1 MEYYG
6 ADVSITTSRKVDVA
20 LSVGITGT
28 AYNQFK
34 EDLTKAIRAKSPSF
48 DLNNLNIM
56 SATSVNTS
64 GQSSF
69 SWMQFDHSDE
79 SSIYNNNTFIEYV
92 GNQSS
97 NEYNDNNNHIVSES
111 NGTKLTFYG
120 YGSGGYSDFM
130 LLENDQQTNKKFQF
144 AIKEYFAADA
154 LYGTGFFFNCNMN
167 YNGYSTKEAAYN
179 AQKLL
184 MSGYLAVLE
193 YDANSSGATTTG
205 LYIYKFTNLN
215 LYKFHTQSNGSV
227 TTGLTAAG
235 ATVSLLTSVGT
246 GTIKKSDDLRKI
258 IIDVSPKKLKIYYAG
273 FDDTSHNGTVVT
285 TQVAADKQVFSTSN
299 AGYKSFAALTFDK
312 LAKYTPIVDISLPDN
327 FGGSDFGP
335 MTKYGSHN
343 CSKMTKVEMSELSM
357 SMDVVKSL
365 SETLREPNWTDGA
378 DKFLVNLNEDP
389 IEDFDNVSVTAELL
403 NRLKNDDIYY
413 IGWCGKD
420 NSSKSYDFLQKNDL
434 RGSVISVDSSDT
446 ATDSSGKKFYIGNYT
461 AQINAIADCILGR
474 YANSTSTGDIMLLS
488 DVMFNKNIVIKKAD
502 SSDTADS
509 EWPDGKWRIDYYD
522 NYKAKDDDS
531 AYKPKTTW
539 MSDFQCDFDKCGV
552 YKIYYNYEEGDEPV
566 KVISIHDAPIVTIDA
581 AITTSNS
588 TGTATLTA
596 LVDYTNQAAGKSYT
610 YKWSYKNLGTAS
622 SPISNPVAVDAGTER
637 TAGISNMTT
646 GAVYI
651 VTLEVTDDLFG
662 YTVITSKQITYIAS
676 SQTQKT
682 PPTAFFSLEQSNIL
696 MKSGQSAEVVITDSS
711 YDPAGAAITG
721 RTYKLYKVTGGVAE
735 KTGTTITVTNGK
747 YTVPA
752 STVSGEYAIGLVV
765 TSANGTSSEMKRNF
779 NVVNDTTAPTVEFS
793 IGKGTLTLDNSQT
806 TMTFN
811 DEGGSGYKGYK
822 YYVST
827 SSETP
832 TSGQWSVMSS
842 GNEKTVTF
850 PMMNGSYYVHY
861 QIEDNAGNITT
872 NYEGPFVRDQILN
885 TPDNLAFAEGDSPV
899 LTWNGDDR
907 INDTDK
913 ASYTVTIY
921 KNGKVFDEIKGL
933 TDNKYIAANI
943 VRGGDGTYSYTVQ
956 TLNSGNAD
964 ASSDT
969 VKYISGQI
977 SDMSPELVY
986 VKPQE
991 SGVNGGNLN
1000 LDEGA
1005 TQDKIDEVF
1014 QGHATLVSDAP
1025 LEIMLNSDIKLK
1037 ETLVISN
1044 NIIINLNGHTIKGP
1058 DGTKE
1063 SPDGKPALEVAS
1075 DNVKIIL
1082 RGEGKVIGGNGYSDS
1097 EGGNGG
1103 DGGSGIT
1110 FGDTEGGSLVIG
1122 EDTTVQGGEGG
1133 QSTEGVGGDGGSG
1146 VEGNDIDA
1154 TIGGDLLGGDGGDG
1168 ATKGGDGG
1176 SGIETTGDSNIKVK
1190 EDAEIGGGN
1199 GGDGSTGGNGGSGIN
1214 SEGGSAEIESG
1225 SNIKGGAG
1233 GDGSTGD
1240 GGAGGNGVETT
1251 DSDVDNRGNVS
1262 GGDGG
1267 SSTGGSGG
1275 NGGNAYDTEGG
1286 NVNNYDGDT
1295 TGGNS
1300 GTDTGEGSQKPQD
1313 GQTNNSTGKA
1323 NGGSINIPDISED
1336 ASEEAKQAWAENVK
1350 NQLDNAFGENNAGYD
1365 PENKKIILYNDVQLE
1380 NPLEPV
1386 SDLTIDLNGHTLTG
1400 PDGTRE
1406 NPDGQPAIKM
1416 PDGSNLK
1423 VENTSDKEGGIYG
1436 GNGYSGQKT
1445 GQDGNPENGGN
1456 GGDAIQFT
1464 GAGTADIGEDVNI
1477 KGGNGGNSNGADAGD
1492 GGCAIKGS
1500 DVDTTIKGSAI
1511 GGNGGNGGLTGGNG
1525 GTAIDAGDGTVDF
1538 GEECKLAGGNGGSG
1552 DTGGNGG
1559 NALDYSNPDAD
1570 VSIPENADVSG
1581 GKGGTSVNGNTAKDG
1596 ESSDNTFK
1604 PAGGVISNPVTQENL
1619 DTVFGPGAA
1628 EYDED
1633 TNTIK
1638 LNKDVELGDTV
1649 VLDNDI
1655 NIDLNG
1661 HTLKGTDGTTESPD
1675 AKPALKVNGDT
1686 EVTITDSSEDGNG
1699 QVIGGNGADVSSEDA
1714 AGNGAPAVDISGN
1727 GTVNID
1733 KDVNIIGGNGGD
1745 NTTGPAGN
1753 GGSAVNVSPGSSLNA
1768 DGDITGGDGG
1778 YSSKGN
1784 GGDGGSAVSG
1794 SGADI
1799 NINGNAT
1806 GGDGG
1811 NSNNAEAEAGKGG
1824 NVVDGDQTSLNMNG
1838 GAIPGNGGTNK
1849 KDSDNPGA
1857 GGAVSDVTPV
1867 TYNVVTE
1874 LERLNYSG
1882 NDTVELNT
1890 TFEAQL
1896 ISVLG
1901 NNRYASLPDSIEI
1914 KINNVETVVEVI
1926 DRAFESEETFE
1937 YVVYSKTDGSIYI
1950 PAAYVKG
1957 SIYIKANL
1965 VVVTSCTVST
1975 EEELKDAAD
1984 AAVGT
1989 VTLGDDI
1996 SIRDEISI
2004 QNNTT
2009 VDAGEYDITVEE
2021 GGKLSN
2027 AGKITGTGDINNKG
2041 TVENTGKLN
2050 PTVRN
2055 EGIVKNSGNGD
2066 VADLIDL
2073 GGTVD
2078 NTATVNARHIAVW
2091 YVANNGT
2098 DDIHEELISEGEGY
2112 DVWVNTFKNGTRYFV
2127 EWNTREDGTG
2137 DKYDRK
2143 QIVADENVE
2152 YIVLYAI
2159 WSEEDAGAKIG
2170 DTYYKD
2176 LKEALEWSEEGD
2188 TVELEKDSDVTENI
2202 TIPDNVTVDTKGN
2215 DINIAEDV
2223 VLTVDGKLDVTENG
2237 TVTNNGVVDISESGS
2252 VENESGST
2260 FNNKGNVNNDGT
2272 FNNNEGSTLNN
2283 ESGAEIGGNQ
2293 PISNGGDINNDGNIK
2308 TTVENTED
2316 GRVDAEVTWTDKDG
2330 NEHSGSLKDV
2340 LEYLKENPEEAS
2352 GAKVE
2357 LNKDVEVTEPLEVP
2371 SGVELSVP
2379 EDKTFSIGENGK
2391 LSVDEGAGLSVEKGG
2406 SVEIKPEGTLDNN
2419 GTVSVGEGGSLDNDG
2434 TVNNNECGT
2443 LKNDGTVNNNN
2454 VVNNNEGGKLENS
2467 GNLNNNNEL
2476 NNDGNIA
2483 NAENGKISN
2492 GAEASISGA
2501 GALDNDGTVNSEG
2514 TIGIPVNNS
2523 PTATLDAETS
2533 WTDEDGKTYTG
2544 SLEEALKSA
2553 PEGSTIEFIKDIE
2566 LDEDITVPEGV
2577 TLKVPEGVKL
2587 TISEDANVTVPE
2599 ESALV
2604 NDGILEVA
2612 QGGKLNNDGSV
2623 NNSGN
2628 LINSGDIIN
2637 TGEITNNG
2645 KIENTNNTINDGKIN
2660 NNGNI
2665 VNTSSGVIAGKGDV
2679 DNDGIIG
2686 NDGDIAVSGTVTGTE
2701 NMSGSGSV
2709 AVNMDKIV
2717 ISKDNDTSIE
2727 SSVNAKV
2734 GKGEITIIVES
2745 VDKDNNKS
2753 DDIIYDVKI
2762 GSAYD
2767 FIKSAIG
2774 TKGLESLKESDNI
2787 YLKFTVVKIADK
2799 VEKEQETPI
2808 KEVVDS
2814 NSNADSKM
2822 VIGAYVDISYEIKT
2836 NNGTWGKLTE
2846 LNNEIEVTI
2855 QIPEDIKG
2863 KSTYYIIRNHDGVC
2877 DILEDIDDNPDT
2889 ITFKTD
2895 RFSTYAI
2902 VYDEPVESVKTGDNN
2917 GAAMALY
2924 MIMMLMAAGCA
2935 VYAGRKKFSR

>member
-1 MEYYG
+1 MRTIAKLRLRKVVAGSLAIILVILGMFGYGVPVLANDDSGAYSVSQSSAGEPLTLGNQSRDAESGEYFYPDAVVDKEDVRSLIIAFKSSVAEGSKIILPDNTANITLGNGTDTYKIINVASGTTSEDVQNYIRGVRFSLDASDESADLMIIVSDDEITGTVYYDCSNRHFYQFVSGSVTWKDARESALNMSLGGRPGYLATVTSSHEDDFLGTVGNNQLGWLGGTRLVRSGSTFAYSSQTISETDAGTKGMYPWYWADGPEKNTQFFDRAAMSKKSYSSYSGFYASFNFNMDVLDVYSNNIGGGYQNFYFNSSNYQSCEPVNSANFTSSCLIRYNQTGSDSTRSCSWIARAYNATGNVSGYYVEYGDKVTGDTHESGDPDTVIVRLRQMTNVAKPYLSIDYINEEIIGFDSSSSYKIRVGESGEERIFSDMTSLVISGDWFGESLYVKACGDGIYTADSAVTEVAVPERHYAPAGLQGYNRTIYNVSSEMEYRRAANISSGVEAGEWKKITGDKVQKLLVGDYEVRYSATSSSFKSEPTSVNVEYYG

-34 EDLTKAIRAKSPSF
+34 EDLTDAIIAKSPSF

-69 SWMQFDHSDE
+69 SWMQFDHSNS
-79 SSIYNNNTFIEYV
+79 SSIYNNNTYIE
-92 GNQSS
+92 NTNSAATQAT
-97 NEYNDNNNHIVSES
+97 NAYNSKNYHIVSES

-120 YGSGGYSDFM
+120 YGSSGYSDFM

-144 AIKEYFAADA
+144 AIKEYYAADA

-167 YNGYSTKEAAYN
+167 KGSYSTNAAAYN
-179 AQKLL
+179 SSALK
-184 MSGYLAVLE
+184 MSGYLAVIE
-193 YDANSSGATTTG
+193 YNGSSATG
-205 LYIYKFTNLN
+205 FSVYQFENLN
-215 LYKFHTQSNGSV
+215 LKSFHNTSTSNVSTALTSYSTSV
-227 TTGLTAAG
+227 TKIGSA
-235 ATVSLLTSVGT
+235 SIS
-246 GTIKKSDDLRKI
+246 SSHDLRKFV
-258 IIDVSPKKLKIYYAG
+258 IDVSPKKVKIYYAG
-273 FDDTSHNGTVVT
+273 FDDETHAVTNITSESQAQSFN
-285 TQVAADKQVFSTSN
+285 TSSN
-299 AGYKSFAALTFDK
+299 GYKAFSSMKFSKSETDATDT
-312 LAKYTPIVDISLPDN
+312 KYIGGNSSYLLLQIDLPSTY
-327 FGGSDFGP
+327 GGSDFGP
-335 MTKYGSHN
+335 MTKYGGHG
-343 CSKMTKVEMSELSM
+343 CSSLTKVEMSELSM

-434 RGSVISVDSSDT
+434 IGSVISVDSSDT
-446 ATDSSGKKFYIGNYT
+446 ATDSSGNKFYIGNYT

-531 AYKPKTTW
+531 AYIPETTW

-596 LVDYTNQAAGKSYT
+596 LVDDTNQAAGKSYT

-622 SPISNPVAVDAGTER
+622 SPISNPAAVDAGTER

-662 YTVITSKQITYIAS
+662 YTVITSKQITYTAS

-956 TLNSGNAD
+956 ALNSGNAD

-1014 QGHATLVSDAP
+1014 QGHATLVSDDP
-1025 LEIMLNSDIKLK
+1025 LEIMLNSDINLK

-1110 FGDTEGGSLVIG
+1110 FGDTEGGSLVTG

-1295 TGGNS
+1295 TGGNA

-1336 ASEEAKQAWAENVK
+1336 ASEEEKQAWAENVK

-1365 PENKKIILYNDVQLE
+1365 PENKKIILYNDVQRE

-1661 HTLKGTDGTTESPD
+1661 HTLKGPDGTTESPD

-1686 EVTITDSSEDGNG
+1686 EVTITDSSEDGDG

-1811 NSNNAEAEAGKGG
+1811 NSNNAAAEAGKGG

-1896 ISVLG
+1896 ISILG

-1989 VTLGDDI
+1989 FTLGDDI
-1996 SIRDEISI
+1996 SITDEISI

-2283 ESGAEIGGNQ
+2283 ESGAEIGGSQ

-2308 TTVENTED
+2308 TTVDNTED
-2316 GRVDAEVTWTDKDG
+2316 
-2330 NEHSGSLKDV
+2330 
-2340 LEYLKENPEEAS
+2340 
-2352 GAKVE
+2352 
-2357 LNKDVEVTEPLEVP
+2357 
-2371 SGVELSVP
+2371 
-2379 EDKTFSIGENGK
+2379 
-2391 LSVDEGAGLSVEKGG
+2391 
-2406 SVEIKPEGTLDNN
+2406 
-2419 GTVSVGEGGSLDNDG
+2419 
-2434 TVNNNECGT
+2434 
-2443 LKNDGTVNNNN
+2443 
-2454 VVNNNEGGKLENS
+2454 
-2467 GNLNNNNEL
+2467 
-2476 NNDGNIA
+2476 
-2483 NAENGKISN
+2483 
-2492 GAEASISGA
+2492 
-2501 GALDNDGTVNSEG
+2501 
-2514 TIGIPVNNS
+2514 
-2523 PTATLDAETS
+2523 
-2533 WTDEDGKTYTG
+2533 
-2544 SLEEALKSA
+2544 
-2553 PEGSTIEFIKDIE
+2553 
-2566 LDEDITVPEGV
+2566 
-2577 TLKVPEGVKL
+2577 
-2587 TISEDANVTVPE
+2587 
-2599 ESALV
+2599 
-2604 NDGILEVA
+2604 
-2612 QGGKLNNDGSV
+2612 
-2623 NNSGN
+2623 
-2628 LINSGDIIN
+2628 
-2637 TGEITNNG
+2637 
-2645 KIENTNNTINDGKIN
+2645 
-2660 NNGNI
+2660 
-2665 VNTSSGVIAGKGDV
+2665 
-2679 DNDGIIG
+2679 
-2686 NDGDIAVSGTVTGTE
+2686 
-2701 NMSGSGSV
+2701 
-2709 AVNMDKIV
+2709 
-2717 ISKDNDTSIE
+2717 
-2727 SSVNAKV
+2727 
-2734 GKGEITIIVES
+2734 
-2745 VDKDNNKS
+2745 
-2753 DDIIYDVKI
+2753 
-2762 GSAYD
+2762 
-2767 FIKSAIG
+2767 
-2774 TKGLESLKESDNI
+2774 
-2787 YLKFTVVKIADK
+2787 
-2799 VEKEQETPI
+2799 
-2808 KEVVDS
+2808 
-2814 NSNADSKM
+2814 
-2822 VIGAYVDISYEIKT
+2822 
-2836 NNGTWGKLTE
+2836 
-2846 LNNEIEVTI
+2846 
-2855 QIPEDIKG
+2855 
-2863 KSTYYIIRNHDGVC
+2863 
-2877 DILEDIDDNPDT
+2877 
-2889 ITFKTD
+2889 
-2895 RFSTYAI
+2895 
-2902 VYDEPVESVKTGDNN
+2902 
-2917 GAAMALY
+2917 
-2924 MIMMLMAAGCA
+2924 
-2935 VYAGRKKFSR
+2935 